1 VSDAEAEADATG
13 HPAREAE
20 ETSATSPRREPV
32 TVLETVRNWGLVLL
46 LAWAPLPF
54 GSARPWA
61 WSVIGLASVMLLL
74 LCAAT
79 AATSSRPARPLGG
92 LLLPALLGVLLVA
105 WIVAQSLPGGLFGL
119 HHPLWDQAADYLGT
133 QPIVSVSV
141 DREASRIRLFRL
153 LSYAGIG
160 WVAWQVGG
168 RRAGATLI
176 IRAIA
181 LISTLY
187 AAYGIVEFASANPS
201 ILWYPKWTY
210 REDVTST
217 FVNRNSFATFAGL
230 GVVANLVLFA
240 RAMMTEVDTSSRRTI
255 AVSMIENFVS
265 RGKWA
270 LIGFVVVGTALLLSH
285 SRGGSSSTLCAL
297 IGFAT
302 ATALAPS
309 LRSRQQTIFGIVLAI
324 GCAALF
330 LTSGRGLVERWID
343 TSIEADG
350 RNDIY
355 SSMVHA
361 IHDNL
366 FLGTGLGTFKSI
378 YPMYQGAT
386 FDGAMDFAHNDYLEN
401 ALDLGLPG
409 TIFLFAIL
417 AILVATCLLGVVKRR
432 RDALFACAAVSA
444 SLLVGLH
451 ALVDFSMQI
460 PAVAVTYMAILG
472 TGVAQSTSSRPTR

>member
-1 VSDAEAEADATG
+1 
-13 HPAREAE
+13 
-20 ETSATSPRREPV
+20 
-32 TVLETVRNWGLVLL
+32 
-46 LAWAPLPF
+46 
-54 GSARPWA
+54 
-61 WSVIGLASVMLLL
+61 
-74 LCAAT
+74 
-79 AATSSRPARPLGG
+79 LGG